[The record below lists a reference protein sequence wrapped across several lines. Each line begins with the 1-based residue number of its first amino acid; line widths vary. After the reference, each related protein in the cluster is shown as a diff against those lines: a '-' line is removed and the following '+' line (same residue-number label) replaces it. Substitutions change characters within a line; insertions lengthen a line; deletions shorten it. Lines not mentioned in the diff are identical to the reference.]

1 MVLSIEQIL
10 GRRCELGLEESVI
23 RIDRMDERGAR
34 PRAKDIREGVRVIQ
48 DTGMAAQDPV
58 GGVEQLYGAVGV
70 AADDLNLAVG
80 QDAQRR
86 APAGDLQGA
95 DRGKA
100 LARGVEEL
108 GGVEDSRAIQREA
121 ADDQNLATLEEDGPV
136 RLTRHATPRREADP
150 APRSRVVD
158 PR

>member
-1 MVLSIEQIL
+1 
-10 GRRCELGLEESVI
+10 
-23 RIDRMDERGAR
+23 
-34 PRAKDIREGVRVIQ
+34 
-48 DTGMAAQDPV
+48 MAAEGPV
-58 GGVEQLYGAVGV
+58 GGVEQLHRAVGV
-70 AADDLNLAVG
+70 AADDLDLAVW

-108 GGVEDSRAIQREA
+108 GGVKGSRAIQREA
-121 ADDQNLATLEEDGPV
+121 ADDQDLATLEEDGPV
-136 RLTRHATPRREADP
+136 RLTRNAKPRRQEDQ

-158 PR
+158 LRCPLGVAGRDQDTAV